1 MSSRPLALS
10 DAQLD
15 QILRSAQP
23 LRPSARSAFL
33 EDVAQALN
41 GHELGDGFVQRT
53 CATIQRK
60 YFDAPLE
67 TAHTNVGKYG
77 R

>member
-15 QILRSAQP
+15 QIFRSAQP

-33 EDVAQALN
+33 EDIAQALN
-41 GHELGDGFVQRT
+41 GHELGDGFVART
-53 CATIQRK
+53 CRDIQKK
-60 YFDAPLE
+60 YFDVPTFE
-67 TAHTNVGKYG
+67 RTNISKYS
-77 R
+77 RR